1 MQLVDALQ
9 ENATKL
15 AQEATELRDRIAV
28 LQAQGHSATATINEL
43 ISTCDEIGRINDLI
57 KSELDRSQSAF

>member
-15 AQEATELRDRIAV
+15 AQKATELRDRIAV

-43 ISTCDEIGRINDLI
+43 TKTCDEIGRINDLI
-57 KSELDRSQSAF
+57 KSELDRSQSTV